1 MGNRITRHVSLST
14 VEADSHRPVMGSDIT
29 LCCTISRLPDTVSLH
44 WKPRGSSQQNKMNN
58 TDQIHLNNTIYL
70 IVQHVGVGSPQLY
83 TWEMREN
90 GSTVLTG
97 NPDIEV
103 DWDLSNKKFTVYRS
117 DKDDSELDLIC
128 GASAEFTDTKW
139 TWRSQRFQNQV
150 KDIAS
155 TRRSQPINIDRS
167 YFGNRLGA
175 RVGNLSGMNFSLR
188 IVPVRFEDAGVYTC
202 SIGTYKHVTI
212 ELITVK
218 VTPDSSEAETEGN
231 KVTLTCTVSEVSES
245 MKLVWINDEGKVV
258 EEKYVM
264 EQQQKHNSLQLV
276 IQKAEEAQRKWTCG
290 LFHQHTPKVFI
301 PFHLQAKSYYLNT
314 HHIVLITGGLALLII
329 ILLILLLRR
338 KCKLTGINETP
349 VPESRGIS
357 EYASVSHKAK
367 QQDIEED
374 IHYGSISFLKEAPTG
389 HRHDTP
395 SSNQASDANL
405 SSREDDSSV
414 IYAQIVYTRT

>member
-301 PFHLQAKSYYLNT
+301 PFHLQAK
-314 HHIVLITGGLALLII
+314 
-329 ILLILLLRR
+329 R
-338 KCKLTGINETP
+338 INETP